1 MEFLKI
7 IKYKHFIKST
17 IVWIPFILSIKDI
30 DLIISFKSLLIFT
43 FLFSF
48 INQAVYMINDFV
60 DRKKD
65 LLIKKENIYNKYIG
79 LGKSKKSYLYFCT
92 LLIIIP
98 IIYYYILSNHYEEV
112 FNLLIIYLVLT
123 TLYTVYL
130 KKIVYL
136 DILTL
141 ASFYGIRLIIGIEL
155 INLNVYEFTAQIIL
169 ICLASAYIVSIKRM
183 VGFNKELSI
192 YSLISLKRI
201 LFLTKYIF
209 LISCSLFL
217 LTKNVSYVFEIEN
230 IYLIKTKSL
239 FLITILIIFVLNYEK
254 MLRNKDIEYDVVN
267 NFLKRE
273 SLYLIFIFGIFYM
286 L

>member
-30 DLIISFKSLLIFT
+30 DLIISLKDLLIFT

-48 INQAVYMINDFV
+48 INQAVYMINDYV

-65 LLIKKENIYNKYIG
+65 LLIKKENIYNKYIS
-79 LGKSKKSYLYFCT
+79 LGKSKKSYLNFCT

-155 INLNVYEFTAQIIL
+155 INLYVYEFTAQIIL

-201 LFLTKYIF
+201 LILTKYIF

-217 LTKNVSYVFEIEN
+217 LTKNVSYFFEIEN

-239 FLITILIIFVLNYEK
+239 FLISILIIFVLNYEK

>member
-1 MEFLKI
+1 MEFLNI
-7 IKYKHFIKST
+7 IKYKHFIKSA

-30 DLIISFKSLLIFT
+30 DLIISFKDLLIFT

-48 INQAVYMINDFV
+48 INQAVYMINDYV
-60 DRKKD
+60 DRKND
-65 LLIKKENIYNKYIG
+65 LLIKKENIYNKYIS
-79 LGKSKKSYLYFCT
+79 LGKSKKSYLNFCT

-98 IIYYYILSNHYEEV
+98 IFYYFILPGN
-112 FNLLIIYLVLT
+112 NKGILILLIIYIVLT

-141 ASFYGIRLIIGIEL
+141 ASFYGIRLIMGIEI
-155 INLNVYEFTAQIIL
+155 INLYVYEFKAQIIL
-169 ICLASAYIVSIKRM
+169 ICLASAYVVSIKRM
-183 VGFNKELSI
+183 VGFNKKLSM

-201 LFLTKYIF
+201 LILTKYIF

-217 LTKNVSYVFEIEN
+217 LTKNVSYIFEIEN
-230 IYLIKTKSL
+230 IYFIKTKSL
-239 FLITILIIFVLNYEK
+239 FLITTLIIFVLNYEK

-267 NFLKRE
+267 NFLKKE